1 VNQNSSLA
9 GVLAPEK
16 KGITLALAGN
26 ANVGK
31 SAIFNQLTGLA
42 QETGNWAGKTVGV
55 KEGKLLHHG
64 LEIEVVDLPGTYSFN
79 SYSPD
84 EMMTREYILQNR
96 PDAVINVLDATSLER
111 NLFFTLLLKELDI
124 PCVIA
129 LNYTDIAKKKHIH
142 IDQSRLAEILGFPVI
157 NTIAIKGIGVHELV
171 DAALEIIQ
179 SSGANSRTTVKY
191 GPEIENR
198 LQRLVRSLEEVGEKE
213 HSRWTALKLLEQ
225 GNDISLDIESRYPEI
240 GSLSNKLAGE
250 LESIH
255 GEDTSTVIASERYAA
270 AAKIAREIATAE
282 TSENKSGS
290 FLDNLTLHPVWGYV
304 SFLVTM
310 AAILVFISFF
320 GGWIT
325 DLITGAFEFFNPHTT
340 NPVGLVLWDGGVVGL
355 YAALSVAAGFIL
367 PFYFILAWLGESGY
381 LPRIAFIMDRPF
393 HFLGLHGQSSLPLMM
408 ALGCSVPACLA
419 CRILENKRDRYIAT
433 FLATLVPCSARSSVV
448 LGLVGAFIGWQW
460 AILLL
465 IFQFGLIFVI
475 GLILNK
481 INPAKSPGIIMEI
494 PEYRIPSLKIVWR
507 QAWFRFKDFLSI
519 GIPLIVIGSM
529 VIEVF
534 KVLNWLDYITGFLT
548 PVTVSWLGLPAFS
561 GVLLIIG
568 ILRKEANLALLISL
582 AGGAAVT
589 TIMSPLQMVVFSI
602 VIMLYIP
609 CISTIAVMI
618 RETGLKI
625 TLAMAA
631 AEIGL
636 AILIGGLAY
645 RILPLITGL
654 T

>member
-1 VNQNSSLA
+1 MNQNSSLA